1 MADVKNAVFNNI
13 KAYLNAIFLT
23 VPYQAVSLVVSLVAL
38 YSYEEYAQQIASGR
52 QLLQGPRNQ
61 PVGVF
66 C

>member
-1 MADVKNAVFNNI
+1 M
-13 KAYLNAIFLT
+13 FLLRGT
-23 VPYQAVSLVVSLVAL
+23 IIHPVAL